1 MAIFTTLITAT
12 KLLVKNM
19 AKKKLKEKA
28 KKFVTG
34 SKDKD
39 KKKKSAKEGD
49 KKIKRETFL
58 QSQQRKVAEMKASPN
73 YKPLKSTK
81 LMNTDADKIAKV
93 KPDSAKIDYNL
104 FTEKVDNIVGMTNAL
119 VFLTGAQ
126 SDQKKSEIELL
137 RQRRQ
142 EEKRKN
148 KEKKLE
154 RKNQLL
160 DKTGKGIKKIA
171 QDPLD
176 RMIKFLTNI
185 VIGSLAVFLLNN
197 VEKIKKFFQVIG
209 DNLELFSKL
218 LRVSIFGF
226 QQAMV
231 LANKGLKIAGQGLK
245 KVLSPIGKA
254 FKAIG
259 SKIKSVFKALGG
271 KFLKLLK
278 KIPGV
283 KGLTNLIKG
292 VGKVLTGAKTAVTA
306 TKNVAKKVAK
316 KTVSKVAKPVTKITS
331 KVASKTTKVTS
342 KVAGGVLKKGIA
354 KAPGRLLIKLFGKN
368 TAQMVAN
375 SGKLFKTLAKGAKAI
390 KIPILGPI
398 IVAIT
403 SILSGDSFEKTMF
416 KTLGTVFGG
425 MIGGGLGAAL
435 GGVGAPFGMLIGEIV
450 GEFIGDLLYNV
461 IRGDD
466 DGTKG
471 AAFLKKKFGQIL
483 TGAGNAAKSVMNFA
497 MSMIGKFGNFFK
509 DGFDRFIEDFP
520 TIDISKV
527 LFLPKALRWA
537 SNNVPGF
544 SGLKKYQD
552 SGDGNKVNEFPN
564 LALLTPLGMPLLLP
578 HLKNSFFPSG
588 EKEPIPDMSTITGD
602 EEDKEGEVTEAK
614 IETPDNN
621 DDYTLEDVLDDAKV
635 DAASS
640 SETST
645 AELGE
650 KDTSSTSSTVSDVSS
665 KATYEESAAGTVVLT
680 KPQRNDFARGRTGQ
694 SKFEQAMI
702 MYNNQKE
709 MLNSYQKTQ
718 VKLSLAKI

>member
-1 MAIFTTLITAT
+1 MAIFTTLVTAT

-34 SKDKD
+34 DKD
-39 KKKKSAKEGD
+39 KKKKLSKQG
-49 KKIKRETFL
+49 KKIEKGETFL
-58 QSQQRKVAEMKASPN
+58 QSQQRKVKEMQVEPLNAS
-73 YKPLKSTK
+73 K
-81 LMNTDADKIAKV
+81 LMNTDAVKV
-93 KPDSAKIDYNL
+93 TKTKPKSGKIDYKAL
-104 FTEKVDNIVGMTNAL
+104 TEKVDNIVGMTDAL

-126 SDQKKSEIELL
+126 SDQEKEKLKLL
-137 RQRRQ
+137 RQQR
-142 EEKRKN
+142 E
-148 KEKKLE
+148 KEKKKKKEAKLE
-154 RKNQLL
+154 KGAGMGMMRNI
-160 DKTGKGIKKIA
+160 GKGIKETA
-171 QDPLD
+171 QGPLD
-176 RMIKFLTNI
+176 RMIKFLTNV
-185 VIGSLAVFLLNN
+185 VIGSLAVFLINN
-197 VEKIKKFFQVIG
+197 GKKIQKFFQVIG
-209 DNLELFSKL
+209 ENLELFSKL

-259 SKIKSVFKALGG
+259 SKIKGVFKALGG

-306 TKNVAKKVAK
+306 TKTAVKTGVK
-316 KTVSKVAKPVTKITS
+316 KTVSKVTKPVTKAVSKVTKPITKTIS
-331 KVASKTTKVTS
+331 KVSKPVTKVAS
-342 KVAGGVLKKGIA
+342 GVLKKGVA

-403 SILSGDSFEKTMF
+403 SILSGDNLEKTMF

-435 GGVGAPFGMLIGEIV
+435 GGLGAPFGMLIGEIV

-471 AAFLKKKFGQIL
+471 VEFLKKKFGQIL
-483 TGAGNAAKSVMNFA
+483 TGAGNAVKAITDWVGGGIKSFIKNVLKTDA
-497 MSMIGKFGNFFK
+497 IEVQEGKPRGIRMALTRGTKIFGLYDFFK
-509 DGFDRFIEDFP
+509 NLGFAEGKDGQ
-520 TIDISKV
+520 IDK
-527 LFLPKALRWA
+527 
-537 SNNVPGF
+537 
-544 SGLKKYQD
+544 
-552 SGDGNKVNEFPN
+552 FPN
-564 LALLTPLGMPLLLP
+564 LLNILNPFKFYPLIF
-578 HLKNSFFPSG
+578 KSFFG
-588 EKEPIPDMSTITGD
+588 KGD
-602 EEDKEGEVTEAK
+602 ESESVTNGGTEVSISGGGGEEE
-614 IETPDNN
+614 ETTTAVVETSDNT
-621 DDYTLEDVLDDAKV
+621 DDYTLEDILDDAKK
-635 DAASS
+635 DASG
-640 SETST
+640 ETTT
-645 AELGE
+645 AQLGE
-650 KDTSSTSSTVSDVSS
+650 KDVSSTSSTVSDVSS
-665 KATYEESAAGTVVLT
+665 KASYEEVPAGTVILE
-680 KPQRNDFARGRTGQ
+680 KPQRSDFKGRSGEAQ
-694 SKFEQAMI
+694 FKKAMV

-718 VKLSLAKI
+718 VRASLYKI

>member
-1 MAIFTTLITAT
+1 MALNF
-12 KLLVKNM
+12 LVTGVKM
-19 AKKKLKEKA
+19 LKKVMDKKKQKEAA
-28 KKFVTG
+28 KKFVG
-34 SKDKD
+34 GDKEEKRAKISKIMDKD
-39 KKKKSAKEGD
+39 SSYGKKTKAKKPASISKSKLMKVD
-49 KKIKRETFL
+49 ID
-58 QSQQRKVAEMKASPN
+58 KVAKTTPN
-73 YKPLKSTK
+73 
-81 LMNTDADKIAKV
+81 
-93 KPDSAKIDYNL
+93 SAKIDYKA
-104 FTEKVDNIVGMTNAL
+104 FTAKVDNIVGMTDAL
-119 VFLTGAQ
+119 AFLTGAQ
-126 SDQKKSEIELL
+126 SEQKKNELELL
-137 RQRRQ
+137 RQQRE
-142 EEKRKN
+142 EEKKRK
-148 KEKKLE
+148 KEAKLEKKGGLG
-154 RKNQLL
+154 
-160 DKTGKGIKKIA
+160 DKIKKGVKKAA
-171 QDPLD
+171 QSPLD
-176 RMIKFLTNI
+176 AMTKFLTNMALGALAMFLI
-185 VIGSLAVFLLNN
+185 ANADKIRKVFETIGNNLN
-197 VEKIKKFFQVIG
+197 KFG
-209 DNLELFSKL
+209 KL
-218 LRVSIFGF
+218 LRVTIFGL
-226 QQAMV
+226 QNGMK
-231 LANKGLKIAGQGLK
+231 LAKAGLKMMGKGVN

-259 SKIKSVFKALGG
+259 SKIKGVFKALGG

-278 KIPGV
+278 RIPGV

-292 VGKVLTGAKTAVTA
+292 VGKTLTAAKTAVTA
-306 TKNVAKKVAK
+306 TKTAVTKTAKKA
-316 KTVSKVAKPVTKITS
+316 VSKVAKPVTKVVS

-342 KVAGGVLKKGIA
+342 KVAGGVLKKGVA

-497 MSMIGKFGNFFK
+497 MSMLGKFGNFFK
-509 DGFDRFIEDFP
+509 DGFNRFIDDFP
-520 TIDISKV
+520 TMDISKV

-544 SGLKKYQD
+544 GGLKKYQD

-588 EKEPIPDMSTITGD
+588 EKEPIPDMSTVTGG
-602 EEDKEGEVTEAK
+602 EEDKEEEEVTKAK
-614 IETPDNN
+614 VETSDNN
-621 DDYTLEDVLDDAKV
+621 DDYTLEDVLDDAKK

-640 SETST
+640 SETTT

-680 KPQRNDFARGRTGQ
+680 KPQRNDFVRGRTGQ
-694 SKFEQAMI
+694 SKYEQAMI

-709 MLNSYQKTQ
+709 VLNTYQKIQ
-718 VKLSLAKI
+718 VETSLSKI

>member
-1 MAIFTTLITAT
+1 MAIFTTLVTAT

-34 SKDKD
+34 DKD
-39 KKKKSAKEGD
+39 KKKKLSKQG
-49 KKIKRETFL
+49 KKIEKGETFL
-58 QSQQRKVAEMKASPN
+58 QSQQRKVKEMQVEPLNAS
-73 YKPLKSTK
+73 K
-81 LMNTDADKIAKV
+81 LMNTDAVKV
-93 KPDSAKIDYNL
+93 TKTKPKSGKIDYKAL
-104 FTEKVDNIVGMTNAL
+104 TEKVDNIVGMTDAL

-126 SDQKKSEIELL
+126 SDQEKEKLKLL
-137 RQRRQ
+137 SQQR
-142 EEKRKN
+142 K
-148 KEKKLE
+148 KEKKKKREAKLE
-154 RKNQLL
+154 KGAGMGMMGNI
-160 DKTGKGIKKIA
+160 GKGIKETA
-171 QDPLD
+171 QGPLD

-185 VIGSLAVFLLNN
+185 VIGSLAVFLVNN
-197 VEKIKKFFQVIG
+197 GKKIQKFFQGIG
-209 DNLELFSKL
+209 ENLELFSKL

-259 SKIKSVFKALGG
+259 SKIKGVFKALGG

-306 TKNVAKKVAK
+306 TKTAVKTGVK
-316 KTVSKVAKPVTKITS
+316 KTVSKVTKPVTKAVSKVTKPVTKTVS
-331 KVASKTTKVTS
+331 KVSKPVTKVAS
-342 KVAGGVLKKGIA
+342 GVLKKGVA

-403 SILSGDSFEKTMF
+403 SILSGDNFEKTMF

-435 GGVGAPFGMLIGEIV
+435 GGLGAPFGMLIGEIV

-471 AAFLKKKFGQIL
+471 VEFLKKKFGQIL
-483 TGAGNAAKSVMNFA
+483 TGAGNAVKAITDWVGGGIKSFIKNVLKTDA
-497 MSMIGKFGNFFK
+497 IEVQEGKPRGIRMALTRGTKIFGLYDFFK
-509 DGFDRFIEDFP
+509 NLGFAKGKDGQ
-520 TIDISKV
+520 IDK
-527 LFLPKALRWA
+527 
-537 SNNVPGF
+537 
-544 SGLKKYQD
+544 
-552 SGDGNKVNEFPN
+552 FPN
-564 LALLTPLGMPLLLP
+564 LLNILNPFKFYPLIF
-578 HLKNSFFPSG
+578 KSFFG
-588 EKEPIPDMSTITGD
+588 KGD
-602 EEDKEGEVTEAK
+602 ESESVTNGGTEVSISGGGGEEE
-614 IETPDNN
+614 ETTTAVVETSDNT
-621 DDYTLEDVLDDAKV
+621 DDYTLEDILDDAKK
-635 DAASS
+635 DASG
-640 SETST
+640 ETTT
-645 AELGE
+645 AQLGE
-650 KDTSSTSSTVSDVSS
+650 KDVSSTSSTVSDVSS
-665 KATYEESAAGTVVLT
+665 KASYEEVPAGTVILE
-680 KPQRNDFARGRTGQ
+680 KPQRSDFKGRSGEA
-694 SKFEQAMI
+694 KFKKAMV

-718 VKLSLAKI
+718 VRASLYKI

>member
-1 MAIFTTLITAT
+1 MAIFTTLVTG
-12 KLLVKNM
+12 VKILKKVM
-19 AKKKLKEKA
+19 DKKKQKEAA
-28 KKFVTG
+28 KKFVG
-34 SKDKD
+34 GDKEEKRAKVRKIMDKD
-39 KKKKSAKEGD
+39 SSYGGKTKAKKPASISKSKLMKVD
-49 KKIKRETFL
+49 ID
-58 QSQQRKVAEMKASPN
+58 KVAKTTPN
-73 YKPLKSTK
+73 
-81 LMNTDADKIAKV
+81 
-93 KPDSAKIDYNL
+93 SAKIDYKA
-104 FTEKVDNIVGMTNAL
+104 FTAKVDNIVGMTDAL
-119 VFLTGAQ
+119 AFLTGAQ
-126 SDQKKSEIELL
+126 SEQKKNELELL
-137 RQRRQ
+137 RQQRE
-142 EEKRKN
+142 EEKKRK
-148 KEKKLE
+148 KEAKLEKKGGVG
-154 RKNQLL
+154 
-160 DKTGKGIKKIA
+160 DKIKKGVKKAA
-171 QDPLD
+171 QSPLD
-176 RMIKFLTNI
+176 AMTKFLTNMALGALAMFLI
-185 VIGSLAVFLLNN
+185 ANADKIRKVFETIGNNLN
-197 VEKIKKFFQVIG
+197 KFG
-209 DNLELFSKL
+209 KL
-218 LRVSIFGF
+218 LRVTIFGL
-226 QQAMV
+226 QNGMK
-231 LANKGLKIAGQGLK
+231 LAKAGLKMMGKGVN

-259 SKIKSVFKALGG
+259 SKIKGVFKALGG

-278 KIPGV
+278 RIPGV

-292 VGKVLTGAKTAVTA
+292 VGKTLTAAKTAVTA
-306 TKNVAKKVAK
+306 TKTAVTKTAKKA
-316 KTVSKVAKPVTKITS
+316 VSKVAKPVTKVVS

-342 KVAGGVLKKGIA
+342 KVASGVLKKGIA

-403 SILSGDSFEKTMF
+403 SILSGDNFEKTMF

-497 MSMIGKFGNFFK
+497 MSMLGKFGNFFK
-509 DGFDRFIEDFP
+509 DGFNRFIDDFP
-520 TIDISKV
+520 TMDISKV

-552 SGDGNKVNEFPN
+552 SGDGNKVNKFPN

-588 EKEPIPDMSTITGD
+588 EKEPIPEMSTITGG
-602 EEDKEGEVTEAK
+602 EEDKEEEVTAAK
-614 IETPDNN
+614 VETSDNN
-621 DDYTLEDVLDDAKV
+621 DDFIDNLFDDNEK

-640 SETST
+640 SETTT

-665 KATYEESAAGTVVLT
+665 KATYEEVPAGTVILT
-680 KPQRNDFARGRTGQ
+680 KPERSDFKGRSGQ
-694 SKFEQAMI
+694 SKYEQAMI

-709 MLNSYQKTQ
+709 VLNTYQKIQ
-718 VKLSLAKI
+718 VETSLSKI

>member
-1 MAIFTTLITAT
+1 MALNF
-12 KLLVKNM
+12 LVTGVKILKKVM
-19 AKKKLKEKA
+19 DKKKQKEAA
-28 KKFVTG
+28 KKFVG
-34 SKDKD
+34 GDKEEKRAKISKIMDKD
-39 KKKKSAKEGD
+39 SSYGGKTKVKKPASISKSKLMKVD
-49 KKIKRETFL
+49 ID
-58 QSQQRKVAEMKASPN
+58 KVAKTTPN
-73 YKPLKSTK
+73 
-81 LMNTDADKIAKV
+81 
-93 KPDSAKIDYNL
+93 SAKIDYKA
-104 FTEKVDNIVGMTNAL
+104 FTAKVDNIVGMTDAL
-119 VFLTGAQ
+119 AFLTGAQ
-126 SDQKKSEIELL
+126 SEQKKNELELL
-137 RQRRQ
+137 RQQRE
-142 EEKRKN
+142 EEKKRK
-148 KEKKLE
+148 KEAKLEKKGGVG
-154 RKNQLL
+154 
-160 DKTGKGIKKIA
+160 DKIKKGVKKAA
-171 QDPLD
+171 QSPLD
-176 RMIKFLTNI
+176 AMTKFLTNMALGALAMFLI
-185 VIGSLAVFLLNN
+185 ANADKIRKVFETIGNNLN
-197 VEKIKKFFQVIG
+197 KFG
-209 DNLELFSKL
+209 KL
-218 LRVSIFGF
+218 LRVTIFGL
-226 QQAMV
+226 QNGMK
-231 LANKGLKIAGQGLK
+231 LAKAGLKMMGKGVN

-259 SKIKSVFKALGG
+259 SKIKGVFKALGG

-278 KIPGV
+278 RIPGV

-292 VGKVLTGAKTAVTA
+292 IGKTLTAAKTAVTA
-306 TKNVAKKVAK
+306 TKTAVTKTVK
-316 KTVSKVAKPVTKITS
+316 KTVSKVAKPVTKVVS

-342 KVAGGVLKKGIA
+342 KVASGVLKKGIA

-403 SILSGDSFEKTMF
+403 SILSGDNFEKTMF
-416 KTLGTVFGG
+416 KTLGTAFGG

-450 GEFIGDLLYNV
+450 GEFIGDFLYNL

-471 AAFLKKKFGQIL
+471 VAFLKKKFSQVL

-497 MSMIGKFGNFFK
+497 MSMLGKFGNFFK

-520 TIDISKV
+520 TLDISKMRLGIGV
-527 LFLPKALRWA
+527 ASVGAPWALGKLV
-537 SNNVPGF
+537 SLIPGDPF
-544 SGLKKYQD
+544 KDMKD
-552 SGDGNKVNEFPN
+552 SKGEINKIPD
-564 LALLTPLGMPLLLP
+564 LGLLTPFGIHKLLP

-588 EKEPIPDMSTITGD
+588 EKEQIPETSITA
-602 EEDKEGEVTEAK
+602 AK
-614 IETPDNN
+614 VETSDNN
-621 DDYTLEDVLDDAKV
+621 DDYTLEDVLDDAKK

-640 SETST
+640 SETTT

-680 KPQRNDFARGRTGQ
+680 KPQRNDFVRGRTGQ
-694 SKFEQAMI
+694 SKYEQAMI

-718 VKLSLAKI
+718 VKASLAKI

>member
-1 MAIFTTLITAT
+1 MAIFTTLVTG
-12 KLLVKNM
+12 VKILKKVM
-19 AKKKLKEKA
+19 DKKKQKEAA
-28 KKFVTG
+28 KKFVG
-34 SKDKD
+34 GDKEEKRAKVRKIMDKD
-39 KKKKSAKEGD
+39 SSYGGKTKAKKPASISKSKLMKVD
-49 KKIKRETFL
+49 ID
-58 QSQQRKVAEMKASPN
+58 KVAKTTPN
-73 YKPLKSTK
+73 
-81 LMNTDADKIAKV
+81 
-93 KPDSAKIDYNL
+93 SAKIDYKA
-104 FTEKVDNIVGMTNAL
+104 FTAKVDNIVGMTDAL
-119 VFLTGAQ
+119 AFLTGAQ
-126 SDQKKSEIELL
+126 SEQKKNELELL
-137 RQRRQ
+137 RQQRE
-142 EEKRKN
+142 EEKKRK
-148 KEKKLE
+148 KEAKLEKKGGVG
-154 RKNQLL
+154 
-160 DKTGKGIKKIA
+160 DKIKKGVKKAA
-171 QDPLD
+171 QSPLD
-176 RMIKFLTNI
+176 AMTKFLTNMALGALAMFLI
-185 VIGSLAVFLLNN
+185 ANADKIRKVFETIGNNLN
-197 VEKIKKFFQVIG
+197 KFG
-209 DNLELFSKL
+209 KL
-218 LRVSIFGF
+218 LRVTIFGL
-226 QQAMV
+226 QNGMK
-231 LANKGLKIAGQGLK
+231 LAKAGLKMMGKGVN

-259 SKIKSVFKALGG
+259 SKIKGVFKALGG

-278 KIPGV
+278 RIPGV

-292 VGKVLTGAKTAVTA
+292 VGKTLTAAKTAVTA
-306 TKNVAKKVAK
+306 TKTAVTKTAKKA
-316 KTVSKVAKPVTKITS
+316 VSKVAKPVTKVVS

-342 KVAGGVLKKGIA
+342 KVASGVLKKGIA

-425 MIGGGLGAAL
+425 MIGGALGAAL
-435 GGVGAPFGMLIGEIV
+435 GGVGAPFGLLLGEIV

-497 MSMIGKFGNFFK
+497 MSMLGKFGNFFK
-509 DGFDRFIEDFP
+509 DGFNRFIDDFP
-520 TIDISKV
+520 TVKVPKTKGLQSALGVAASALGLDESSKYIEKGKLLGKSINLV
-527 LFLPKALRWA
+527 TSLPDL
-537 SNNVPGF
+537 S
-544 SGLKKYQD
+544 
-552 SGDGNKVNEFPN
+552 
-564 LALLTPLGMPLLLP
+564 LLTPFGMHKLLP

-588 EKEPIPDMSTITGD
+588 EKEEIPKDGGSSSSGD
-602 EEDKEGEVTEAK
+602 KEDKEEVTEAK
-614 IETPDNN
+614 VETPDNN
-621 DDYTLEDVLDDAKV
+621 DDYTLEDVLDDAKK

-640 SETST
+640 SETTT

-680 KPQRNDFARGRTGQ
+680 KPDRRDYTGRSGQARY
-694 SKFEQAMI
+694 EQAMI

-709 MLNSYQKTQ
+709 VLNTYQKIQ
-718 VKLSLAKI
+718 VETSLSKI